1 MAAPPPPP
9 PPKPAFS
16 LYGNLVDPNEPAPA
30 APTISSAPVRYNQ
43 DDAPTAKKPMDAAL
57 RFQPVRRPQVK
68 QAKPKPM
75 IPKTIPS
82 VSASSSAT
90 APTPGTAPAAAATS
104 KLADW
109 APTEEDEWR
118 YGTGEKHQRGG
129 RKNKKKKL
137 EQQDNQTNWDELY
150 DPSRPTNVE
159 EYLHSDEKIDE
170 VREWKALLYRGR
182 RKAATSDFSDS
193 DDAEDYRPTR
203 AFCCQGPAYAANADF
218 MRVLDQF
225 APPPSY
231 GAVAPPPA
239 PSTDE
244 TGDDAFAR
252 RQALSSQQPPLPT
265 ESSSATISAAP
276 VRYENV
282 PPPPRSP
289 SPPRVTSKTTFARR
303 LMSKY
308 GWKAG
313 TGLGASSSGIVTP
326 LHAQAEKRRKKAD
339 ADGGGWA
346 EPGGKGKILGGKGA
360 KEEEGRFGAMSE
372 VIVLRNMLDN
382 ISDLQAEIS
391 DGLGQEIGSECGEKV
406 RGAMCET
413 RMPLLTVI

>member
-30 APTISSAPVRYNQ
+30 APIISSAPVRYNQ
-43 DDAPTAKKPMDAAL
+43 DDAPPPAKKPMDAAL

-68 QAKPKPM
+68 QTKPKPT
-75 IPKTIPS
+75 IPKAMPMPS
-82 VSASSSAT
+82 
-90 APTPGTAPAAAATS
+90 APAPAPAAAAAPPAKS

-118 YGTGEKHQRGG
+118 YGTGEKRQRGG
-129 RKNKKKKL
+129 RKNKKKKRD
-137 EQQDNQTNWDELY
+137 EQQLDNQTDWDELY

-170 VREWKALLYRGR
+170 VREWKALLYRSR
-182 RKAATSDFSDS
+182 RKPAASDLSDS
-193 DDAEDYRPTR
+193 DNADDYRPTR
-203 AFCCQGPAYAANADF
+203 ALNCQILDRPS
-218 MRVLDQF
+218 MLTSLLDQF

-231 GAVAPPPA
+231 GAVPPPPPEPPA
-239 PSTDE
+239 DE
-244 TGDDAFAR
+244 TGDDAYAR
-252 RQALSSQQPPLPT
+252 RQALSSQQPPPPPPPPP
-265 ESSSATISAAP
+265 ESSSTTISAAP

-289 SPPRVTSKTTFARR
+289 SPPRETSKTTFARR
-303 LMSKY
+303 LMTKY

-313 TGLGASSSGIVTP
+313 SGLGASSTGIVTP

-346 EPGGKGKILGGKGA
+346 EPGGKGKILGGKRA
-360 KEEEGRFGAMSE
+360 RVEEGKFGAMSE
-372 VIVLRNMLDN
+372 VIVLKNMLEN
-382 ISDLQAEIS
+382 ISDLPAEVS

-406 RGAMCET
+406 SCTMCDA
-413 RMPLLTVI
+413 RKPLLT